1 MICHLDDCR
10 RSSTGDREGGPVG
23 GPAVVFSAEAVGY
36 LTCRSLVRTAVNASV
51 AVAAAVVGAIGGAAV
66 TGLFATSVFA
76 WYSIGLL
83 AGMAVFFAVFG
94 RLNGR
99 HRLAAVLGVRTEV
112 PSISRSS
119 EPGPAAAQP
128 DAGEVS

>member
-1 MICHLDDCR
+1 M
-10 RSSTGDREGGPVG
+10 SGTGALGQVG
-23 GPAVVFSAEAVGY
+23 AACFGVAVGY

-51 AVAAAVVGAIGGAAV
+51 AVVAAVVGAIGGAAV